1 MYNPFSLAGKTILIT
16 RASSGI
22 GKATAIEC
30 SKLGAKVIITG
41 RNRLRLEETFS
52 SMSGNAHLLIEADL
66 QYPSD
71 IDMLIDSLPMLDG
84 VVNNAGMTKT
94 IPMAFIS
101 EEILLDVLRINTIS
115 PILITQKLLKRR
127 KLAKSASIV
136 FTSSISGNSVGVLGN
151 TIYSTTKA
159 AVNGFVKNAAL
170 ELAPKNIRVN
180 TVCPGMIDT
189 GILSSGIITEEQ
201 LDEERKK
208 YPLKRFGK
216 PEEIAYAIIY
226 LLSDASSFVTGS
238 NLFIDGGFTLL

>member
-16 RASSGI
+16 GASSGI

-84 VVNNAGMTKT
+84 VVNNAGMNKT

>member
-1 MYNPFSLAGKTILIT
+1 MYNPFFLAGKTILIT
-16 RASSGI
+16 GASSGI

>member
-16 RASSGI
+16 GASSGI

-115 PILITQKLLKRR
+115 PILITQKLLKIR

>member
-16 RASSGI
+16 GASSGI

-52 SMSGNAHLLIEADL
+52 SMSGNAHLLIEAY

>member
-16 RASSGI
+16 GASSGI
-22 GKATAIEC
+22 RKATAIEC

>member
-1 MYNPFSLAGKTILIT
+1 M
-16 RASSGI
+16 
-22 GKATAIEC
+22 
-30 SKLGAKVIITG
+30 
-41 RNRLRLEETFS
+41 RLEETFS

-201 LDEERKK
+201 LDEERKN
-208 YPLKRFGK
+208 
-216 PEEIAYAIIY
+216 I
-226 LLSDASSFVTGS
+226 LLSDLE
-238 NLFIDGGFTLL
+238 NLKKSHML

>member
-16 RASSGI
+16 GASSGI

-208 YPLKRFGK
+208 YPFKRFGK

>member
-16 RASSGI
+16 GASSGI

-30 SKLGAKVIITG
+30 SILGAKVIITG

-52 SMSGNAHLLIEADL
+52 SMSGTAHLLIEADL

-151 TIYSTTKA
+151 TIYSTNKA

>member
-16 RASSGI
+16 GASSGI

-52 SMSGNAHLLIEADL
+52 SMSANAHLLIEADL

>member
-16 RASSGI
+16 GASSGI

-238 NLFIDGGFTLL
+238 NLFIDGGFILL

>member
-16 RASSGI
+16 GASSGI

-115 PILITQKLLKRR
+115 HILITQKLLKRR

>member
-16 RASSGI
+16 GASSGI

-101 EEILLDVLRINTIS
+101 EEILLDVLRIN
-115 PILITQKLLKRR
+115 QKLLKRR

>member
-16 RASSGI
+16 GASSGI

-115 PILITQKLLKRR
+115 PILITQKLLKEE
-127 KLAKSASIV
+127 
-136 FTSSISGNSVGVLGN
+136 SSLSPHLLFLHHLFLGIVLG
-151 TIYSTTKA
+151 YL
-159 AVNGFVKNAAL
+159 V
-170 ELAPKNIRVN
+170 
-180 TVCPGMIDT
+180 
-189 GILSSGIITEEQ
+189 ILYIQQ
-201 LDEERKK
+201 LR
-208 YPLKRFGK
+208 
-216 PEEIAYAIIY
+216 
-226 LLSDASSFVTGS
+226 LLLMD
-238 NLFIDGGFTLL
+238 L

>member
-16 RASSGI
+16 GASSGI

-180 TVCPGMIDT
+180 TVCPGM
-189 GILSSGIITEEQ
+189 LSSGIITEEQ

>member
-16 RASSGI
+16 GASSGI

-180 TVCPGMIDT
+180 TVCT

>member
-16 RASSGI
+16 GASSGI

-30 SKLGAKVIITG
+30 YKLGAKVIITG

-94 IPMAFIS
+94 IPMAFIL

>member
-16 RASSGI
+16 GASSGI

-41 RNRLRLEETFS
+41 RNRLEETFS

>member
-1 MYNPFSLAGKTILIT
+1 M
-16 RASSGI
+16 
-22 GKATAIEC
+22 
-30 SKLGAKVIITG
+30 
-41 RNRLRLEETFS
+41 EETFS

>member
-16 RASSGI
+16 GASSGI

-101 EEILLDVLRINTIS
+101 EEILLDVLRINAIS

>member
-16 RASSGI
+16 GASSGI

-101 EEILLDVLRINTIS
+101 E
-115 PILITQKLLKRR
+115 
-127 KLAKSASIV
+127 
-136 FTSSISGNSVGVLGN
+136 
-151 TIYSTTKA
+151 
-159 AVNGFVKNAAL
+159 
-170 ELAPKNIRVN
+170 
-180 TVCPGMIDT
+180 
-189 GILSSGIITEEQ
+189 
-201 LDEERKK
+201 
-208 YPLKRFGK
+208 
-216 PEEIAYAIIY
+216 
-226 LLSDASSFVTGS
+226 
-238 NLFIDGGFTLL
+238 

>member
-1 MYNPFSLAGKTILIT
+1 M
-16 RASSGI
+16 
-22 GKATAIEC
+22 
-30 SKLGAKVIITG
+30 
-41 RNRLRLEETFS
+41 RLEETFS

>member
-16 RASSGI
+16 GASSGI

-52 SMSGNAHLLIEADL
+52 SMSGNAHLLIEEDL

>member
-16 RASSGI
+16 GASSGI

-66 QYPSD
+66 QYTSD

>member
-16 RASSGI
+16 GASSGI

-170 ELAPKNIRVN
+170 ELAPKNIRV
-180 TVCPGMIDT
+180 
-189 GILSSGIITEEQ
+189 
-201 LDEERKK
+201 R
-208 YPLKRFGK
+208 
-216 PEEIAYAIIY
+216 
-226 LLSDASSFVTGS
+226 
-238 NLFIDGGFTLL
+238 

>member
-1 MYNPFSLAGKTILIT
+1 
-16 RASSGI
+16 
-22 GKATAIEC
+22 
-30 SKLGAKVIITG
+30 
-41 RNRLRLEETFS
+41 
-52 SMSGNAHLLIEADL
+52 MSGNAHLLIEADL

>member
-16 RASSGI
+16 GASSGI

-84 VVNNAGMTKT
+84 VVNYAGMTKT